1 MSERVSEENIILSF
15 DVEDNFTRDELAAPE
30 DWKRYELQ
38 VVENTGRVIRL
49 LHRLNADATFFVVGK
64 TAERHPE
71 LVKIIVE
78 GGFEVAC
85 HGYAHEPVDQM
96 TEKEFEEDL
105 QKSVSILERITSTK
119 IRGYRA
125 RSFSINRN
133 TLWAFEVLRRN
144 GLAYDS
150 SLTESEF
157 KHLSGNEPGF
167 HKLLNSLVEIPVCNK
182 RFMGRDW
189 NISGGVVLRLFFF
202 PLYRFLLEN
211 CCDENRCKIIY
222 AHVWEFNRD
231 QPKRKVGWLQKIGQS
246 SHTYSTPSK
255 IEKFSTTNEF
265 ISMEAF
271 LKVAGKTVSISP
283 YGTSSG
289 I

>member
-1 MSERVSEENIILSF
+1 LSERSFDEKIILSV
-15 DVEDNFTRDELAAPE
+15 DVEDNFTRDELAVQE
-30 DWKRYELQ
+30 DWKKYETQ

-71 LVKIIVE
+71 LAEMIVE
-78 GGFEVAC
+78 GGFEAAS

-96 TEKEFEEDL
+96 TEEEFEVDL
-105 QKSVSILERITSTK
+105 RKSVSILEGITSTK
-119 IRGYRA
+119 IKGYRA

-157 KHLSGNEPGF
+157 KYLSGNEPGF
-167 HKLLNSLVEIPVCNK
+167 NELLNGLVEIPVCNK
-182 RFMGRDW
+182 RFVGRNW
-189 NISGGVVLRLFFF
+189 AISGGAVLRLLFF
-202 PLYRFLLEN
+202 PFYRFLLEN

-231 QPKRKVGWLQKIGQS
+231 QPKRKVGWLQKMGQS
-246 SHTYSTPSK
+246 SFTYSTPLK
-255 IEKFSTTNEF
+255 IEKISATYKF
-265 ISMEAF
+265 ISMDAYLEMA
-271 LKVAGKTVSISP
+271 
-283 YGTSSG
+283 
-289 I
+289 